1 MRSILWRDIFWFLVG
16 KAIKGKQKIKTASR
30 DQNPGSGNKMV
41 EAQRPSEKHG
51 DGSKGPG
58 GHSAN
63 LEVIFAGL

>member
-1 MRSILWRDIFWFLVG
+1 MGEDRSRNERHGDGFTG
-16 KAIKGKQKIKTASR
+16 
-30 DQNPGSGNKMV
+30 PGGHSANL